1 MPSELWYLAL
11 GALLVAISAG
21 ASFVQRLPLTTTMF
35 YLAVGAAL
43 GPLGIGVARIDPVTQ
58 SAALERIAELAVLVS
73 LFTAGLKLRVPLRDR
88 AWRVP
93 LRLASVSMALTVALV
108 AATGVLG
115 LGLSLG
121 AAVLLGAVLA
131 PTDPVL
137 ASDVQLES
145 SADRDQVRFGLTAE
159 AGLNDGTAFPFVMLG
174 LGLLGLKDL
183 GAWGSR
189 WLAVEVL
196 WAIVAGLAIGA
207 VAGTLVGRFVLYLRR
222 RHREGVGRD
231 EFLALGLIGAS
242 YGAALVAHAYGFL
255 AVFAAA
261 LALRAVE
268 RGETGSKPRKDVS
281 AAAALGRADEIA
293 VHPEKAPAYL
303 AEAVLAFNE
312 KLERLLEVALVL
324 AIGVMLSPE
333 TLSTRDLWFVPVLLL
348 VVSPLAVVAGLAG
361 AGVPRAHVAFLSWFG
376 IRGIGSLYY
385 LAHATGLG
393 LPDDVAR
400 RLVSL
405 TLWSI
410 VVSVVVHGI
419 SVTPLMGWRA
429 RRAVA
434 RSDAA

>member
-1 MPSELWYLAL
+1 
-11 GALLVAISAG
+11 
-21 ASFVQRLPLTTTMF
+21 
-35 YLAVGAAL
+35 
-43 GPLGIGVARIDPVTQ
+43 
-58 SAALERIAELAVLVS
+58 
-73 LFTAGLKLRVPLRDR
+73 
-88 AWRVP
+88 
-93 LRLASVSMALTVALV
+93 
-108 AATGVLG
+108 
-115 LGLSLG
+115 
-121 AAVLLGAVLA
+121 
-131 PTDPVL
+131 
-137 ASDVQLES
+137 
-145 SADRDQVRFGLTAE
+145 
-159 AGLNDGTAFPFVMLG
+159 
-174 LGLLGLKDL
+174 
-183 GAWGSR
+183 
-189 WLAVEVL
+189 
-196 WAIVAGLAIGA
+196 
-207 VAGTLVGRFVLYLRR
+207 
-222 RHREGVGRD
+222 
-231 EFLALGLIGAS
+231 
-242 YGAALVAHAYGFL
+242 
-255 AVFAAA
+255 
-261 LALRAVE
+261 VE

-348 VVSPLAVVAGLAG
+348 VVRPLAVVAGLAG

-429 RRAVA
+429 RRSVA